1 MKKQS
6 GFSVLEIIM
15 AIVIVGL
22 LVAVG
27 WLFYSNVSKKSEPTA
42 DTKTTAT
49 EQKKPEEKAAA
60 TKTYTSTYLKLAFD
74 YPTDWTVKKN
84 ENSGTKGEAGYN
96 ANGDKLLVAAPGGFT
111 MFFDESKP
119 DGLGGVCIPSE
130 MTDFKQFGKTKLS
143 QDSYVIGYMRTDT
156 YYLYVTNKSG
166 QDAAYNDPCRYDSL
180 ITLGDRSEQD
190 IPNVVSFGSDIIGE
204 QQISTSKPDAA
215 VLDQAAKIL
224 LSLRKA

>member
-6 GFSVLEIIM
+6 GFSALEIIM

-22 LVAVG
+22 LAAVG
-27 WLFYSNVSKKSEPTA
+27 WLFYTNVSKKSEPVA
-42 DTKTTAT
+42 DTKSTST
-49 EQKKPEEKAAA
+49 EQTKTETKAPS

-74 YPTDWTVKKN
+74 YPADWTVKKN
-84 ENSGTKGEAGYN
+84 ENSSTKGELGYN
-96 ANGDKLLVAAPGGFT
+96 ANGDKLLVVAPGGST

-130 MTDFKQFGKTKLS
+130 MTDFKKFGKTKLP
-143 QDSYVIGYMRTDT
+143 QDSYVVGYTRTDA
-156 YYLYVTNKSG
+156 YYLYVTGKSG
-166 QDAAYNDPCRYDSL
+166 QDAAYSDPCRYDSL
-180 ITLGDRSEQD
+180 IKISERSEQD
-190 IPNVVSFGSDIIGE
+190 IPNIVSFGSYAIGE
-204 QQISTSKPDAA
+204 QQVSTSKPDTG